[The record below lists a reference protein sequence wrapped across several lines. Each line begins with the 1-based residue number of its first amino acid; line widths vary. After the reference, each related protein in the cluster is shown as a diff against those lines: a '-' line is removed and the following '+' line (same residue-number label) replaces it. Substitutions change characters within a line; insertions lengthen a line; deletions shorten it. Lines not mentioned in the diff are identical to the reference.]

1 MSARLTALAAL
12 LLFGATVHAQEA
24 EPLPEPFIQQFSLEI
39 ATGLPPIHTLANA
52 NGVRYERSFADQ
64 GKRPDMTSYW
74 MPALSLSA
82 VWKTARRWEMVLTGG
97 VSWCHHK
104 MTQYGTFGTDPQG
117 RPRYDLKDPHPDGWK
132 DSAMTAALFF
142 QARCFWNPTQKVK
155 LYSAFGGGLITNGSG
170 FYMADDAHVAPVPS
184 ITPIAV
190 RFGTGHLKFF
200 IENTYSPAAT
210 AFDLGLGWT
219 F

>member
-1 MSARLTALAAL
+1 MKARLTALVAL
-12 LLFGATVHAQEA
+12 VLLGASAYAQE
-24 EPLPEPFIQQFSLEI
+24 EDPPFFKQFSVEI
-39 ATGLPPIHTLANA
+39 ATGLPPIHTLLEV
-52 NGVRYERSFADQ
+52 NGTKYDKSLAQQ
-64 GKRPDMTSYW
+64 GKQPDMEGAW

-104 MTQYGTFGTDPQG
+104 VIQYGTFGIDPQG
-117 RPRYDLKDPHPDGWK
+117 NPRYNLKDPHPDGWR
-132 DSAMTAALFF
+132 DSAPIGALFF

-155 LYSAFGGGLITNGSG
+155 LYSAFGGGIVLGGKDHFFSDSLVGI
-170 FYMADDAHVAPVPS
+170 VPS

-210 AFDLGLGWT
+210 GFDAGLGWT

>member
-1 MSARLTALAAL
+1 MKTRLTVLAAAL
-12 LLFGATVHAQEA
+12 LLNATAYAQEE
-24 EPLPEPFIQQFSLEI
+24 EPPFFEQFSVEI
-39 ATGLPPIHTLANA
+39 ATGLPPIHTLLEV
-52 NGVRYERSFADQ
+52 NGTKYDKALAQQ
-64 GKRPDMTSYW
+64 GKEPDMEGAW

-104 MTQYGTFGTDPQG
+104 VIQYGTFGIDPQG
-117 RPRYDLKDPHPDGWK
+117 NPRYNLKDPYPDGWR
-132 DSAMTAALFF
+132 DSAPISAFFF

-155 LYSAFGGGLITNGSG
+155 LYSAFGGGIVQGGKDHFFSDSLVGI
-170 FYMADDAHVAPVPS
+170 VPS

-200 IENTYSPAAT
+200 IENTYSSAAT
-210 AFDLGLGWT
+210 GFDLGLGWT

>member
-1 MSARLTALAAL
+1 MKARLTALVAL
-12 LLFGATVHAQEA
+12 LLLSASAYAQE
-24 EPLPEPFIQQFSLEI
+24 EDPPFFKQFSVEI
-39 ATGLPPIHTLANA
+39 AAGVLPPIHTIIEV
-52 NGVRYERSFADQ
+52 NGTKYDKSFARD
-64 GKRPDMTSYW
+64 GKEPDMEGAW

-97 VSWCHHK
+97 ASWCHHK
-104 MTQYGTFGTDPQG
+104 VIQYGTFGIDPQG
-117 RPRYDLKDPHPDGWK
+117 NPRYNLKDPHPDGWRN
-132 DSAMTAALFF
+132 SAPIGTLFF

-155 LYSAFGGGLITNGSG
+155 LYSAFGGGLVYGGNDHYVLDTLIG
-170 FYMADDAHVAPVPS
+170 VVPS

-200 IENTYSPAAT
+200 IENTFSPAAT
-210 AFDLGLGWT
+210 LLDVGLGWT

>member
-1 MSARLTALAAL
+1 MKACLTALAAL
-12 LLFGATVHAQEA
+12 LLLSATAYAQE
-24 EPLPEPFIQQFSLEI
+24 EDPPFFKRFSVEI
-39 ATGLPPIHTLANA
+39 ATGFPPIHTLLEI
-52 NGVRYERSFADQ
+52 NGTKYDKSVARD
-64 GKRPDMTSYW
+64 GKEPDMQGAG

-104 MTQYGTFGTDPQG
+104 VIQYGTFGIDPQG
-117 RPRYDLKDPHPDGWK
+117 NPRYNLNDPHPDGWRN
-132 DSAMTAALFF
+132 SAPIGTLFF

-155 LYSAFGGGLITNGSG
+155 LYSAFGGGFVLSG
-170 FYMADDAHVAPVPS
+170 KDHYFSNELLGFAPS

-210 AFDLGLGWT
+210 AIDVGLGWT

>member
-1 MSARLTALAAL
+1 MKTRLTALVAL
-12 LLFGATVHAQEA
+12 LLLGASAYAQE
-24 EPLPEPFIQQFSLEI
+24 EDPPFVKQFSVEI
-39 ATGLPPIHTLANA
+39 ATGLPPIHTLIEI
-52 NGVRYERSFADQ
+52 NGTKYDKSFARE
-64 GKRPDMTSYW
+64 GKEPDMDGAW
-74 MPALSLSA
+74 MPAMSLSA

-104 MTQYGTFGTDPQG
+104 VIQYGTFGIDPNG
-117 RPRYDLKDPHPDGWK
+117 NPRYDLHDPHPDGWR
-132 DSAMTAALFF
+132 DSALAGALFF

-155 LYSAFGGGLITNGSG
+155 LYSAFGGGLMTNGSNLH
-170 FYMADDAHVAPVPS
+170 MHWAPVPS

-190 RFGTGHLKFF
+190 RFGTGHLTFF

>member
-1 MSARLTALAAL
+1 MKARLTALVAL
-12 LLFGATVHAQEA
+12 LLLGVSAYAQE
-24 EPLPEPFIQQFSLEI
+24 EDPPFFKQFSVEI
-39 ATGLPPIHTLANA
+39 ATGLPPIHTLLEV
-52 NGVRYERSFADQ
+52 NGTKYDKSFARE
-64 GKRPDMTSYW
+64 GKEPDMNGAW
-74 MPALSLSA
+74 MPALSVSA
-82 VWKTARRWEMVLTGG
+82 VWKTAPRWEMVLTGG

-104 MTQYGTFGTDPQG
+104 VIQYGTFGIDPQG
-117 RPRYDLKDPHPDGWK
+117 NPR
-132 DSAMTAALFF
+132 F

-155 LYSAFGGGLITNGSG
+155 LYSAFGGGLVMSG
-170 FYMADDAHVAPVPS
+170 KERFVSDNRISIVPS

-190 RFGTGHLKFF
+190 RFGTGPLKFF

>member
-1 MSARLTALAAL
+1 MKARLTALVTL
-12 LLFGATVHAQEA
+12 LLLGVSAYAQEDD
-24 EPLPEPFIQQFSLEI
+24 PPFFKQFSVEI
-39 ATGLPPIHTLANA
+39 ATGFPPIHSLIEI
-52 NGVRYERSFADQ
+52 NGTRYDKSFARD
-64 GKRPDMTSYW
+64 GKEPDMDGAW

-82 VWKTARRWEMVLTGG
+82 VWNGI
-97 VSWCHHK
+97 
-104 MTQYGTFGTDPQG
+104 DPQG
-117 RPRYDLKDPHPDGWK
+117 NPRYNLKDPHPDGWR
-132 DSAMTAALFF
+132 DSAPIGALFF

-155 LYSAFGGGLITNGSG
+155 LYSAFGGGIVLGGKDHFFSDSLVGI
-170 FYMADDAHVAPVPS
+170 VPS

-190 RFGTGHLKFF
+190 RFGTGPLKFF